1 MRLRGRGHAVSHS
14 DAELRKRLNDEAAA
28 RYGPKPTLPQWVGA
42 VSLMLLRGLLDLTER
57 VEALEETAHAE
68 RWRREVATVE
78 GE

>member
-1 MRLRGRGHAVSHS
+1 MKT
-14 DAELRKRLNDEAAA
+14 DAELRELLNNAAA
-28 RYGPKPTLPQWVGA
+28 TRYGSRPTLPQWVGA

-57 VEALEETAHAE
+57 VAALEETAHAE